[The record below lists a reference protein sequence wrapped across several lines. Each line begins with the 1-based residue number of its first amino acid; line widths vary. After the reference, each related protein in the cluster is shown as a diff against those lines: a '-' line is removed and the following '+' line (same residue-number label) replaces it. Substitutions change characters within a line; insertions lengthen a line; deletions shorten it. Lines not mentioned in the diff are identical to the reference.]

1 MLCCTV
7 SALVRLDSRL
17 PDGGGGMKLHYVT
30 IVLAIIAVS
39 LCSVTLEAEEVD
51 TSVALD
57 TVQVVVNK
65 AKIMRLSGDADV
77 VLVAN
82 PEIADVVI
90 DSPRLLFV
98 LGLQAG
104 ETSLLVLDEA
114 REEIL
119 HANVMVVSSLG
130 GEKTVTPSGTT
141 IKTTQVKVLR
151 RTEQTTLNCAPRC
164 TQGNPVPSQ

>member
-1 MLCCTV
+1 
-7 SALVRLDSRL
+7 
-17 PDGGGGMKLHYVT
+17 MKLYLAT
-30 IVLAIIAVS
+30 IAIVIVAIS
-39 LCSVTLEAEEVD
+39 WCSGALEAEEVD
-51 TSVALD
+51 TSLALD
-57 TVQVVVNK
+57 TVQVAVNK
-65 AKIMRLSGDADV
+65 AKIMRLSADADV

-130 GEKTVTPSGTT
+130 GEKTVSPSGGT

-164 TQGNPVPSQ
+164 SQGNPVPSQ

>member
-1 MLCCTV
+1 MKLYLATI
-7 SALVRLDSRL
+7 ALV
-17 PDGGGGMKLHYVT
+17 
-30 IVLAIIAVS
+30 IIAIPW
-39 LCSVTLEAEEVD
+39 CWGTLEAEEVD

-65 AKIMRLSGDADV
+65 AKIMRLNGDADV

-119 HANVMVVSSLG
+119 HANVMVVPSLG

-164 TQGNPVPSQ
+164 TQGNPVPGQ